1 MIAIVARG
9 GDSLSS
15 LGDFI
20 RTQRELMSLSLR
32 KLAEMSRVSNPYLS
46 QIERGLYTPSAQV
59 LKGIADALD
68 ISAET
73 LYRQAGLLGDELRR
87 PAPSVEDVVRLDTR
101 LTTEQKE
108 AMIRVYRGF
117 VGDAAPSSATRA
129 ARGRAR
135 EPNAGE
141 PARGATAP
149 VVRRARAR
157 AREAPTRSKGGRTKS
172 TT

>member
-1 MIAIVARG
+1 MIAVVARG

-73 LYRQAGLLGDELRR
+73 LYRQAGLLGDDLRR
-87 PAPSVEDVVRLDTR
+87 PEPSVEDVIRLDTR

-117 VGDAAPSSATRA
+117 VGDAAPSASARA
-129 ARGRAR
+129 ARSRAR
-135 EPNAGE
+135 APRAAE

-149 VVRRARAR
+149 VVRRAGRRAG
-157 AREAPTRSKGGRTKS
+157 EAATRSKGGRTRS